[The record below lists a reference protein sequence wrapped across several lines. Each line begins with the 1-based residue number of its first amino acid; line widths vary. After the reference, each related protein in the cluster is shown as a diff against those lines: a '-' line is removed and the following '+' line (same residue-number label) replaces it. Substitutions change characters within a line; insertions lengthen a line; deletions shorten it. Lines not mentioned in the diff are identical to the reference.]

1 MITTG
6 TRPQYS
12 HSQALAE
19 ALWNMLGKPLK
30 EKRGPARRDMLN
42 VLARLLRSSMTLT
55 RLLGERDTPQ
65 GVWTLY
71 EADHS

>member
-1 MITTG
+1 
-6 TRPQYS
+6 
-12 HSQALAE
+12 
-19 ALWNMLGKPLK
+19 MLGKPLK